1 MHRKRNSG
9 LLRLQNPLVMELKH
23 VSTSKGYHRYEL
35 YKNGVREL
43 YIETKLSAKAAVEML
58 FHNFGIDDVKI
69 C

>member
-1 MHRKRNSG
+1 MRRSRDARI
-9 LLRLQNPLVMELKH
+9 LCLQNPLVMELKH

-58 FHNFGIDDVKI
+58 FHNFGIEDVKI
-69 C
+69 L